1 MSLYK
6 DNLKICVCVQVLYI
20 CEFEQTFVFASS
32 EGDKRKSI

>member
-32 EGDKRKSI
+32 DKRKSI